1 MSIYKRII
9 NESTIYFD
17 ETEIA
22 QFFQKR
28 VRERIIYLLSSKKRG
43 DIFRK
48 LAHTAEEYIDCK
60 LIVEKSP
67 RPLEPEKLVKRL
79 GKTVYVIAEH
89 SEFDGRFADTGAVLD
104 ELWSC
109 GVPYI
114 LYGNGLLYVET
125 EYDFSVHNSYLLKR

>member
-1 MSIYKRII
+1 MS
-9 NESTIYFD
+9 STKCLN

-28 VRERIIYLLSSKKRG
+28 VRERILYLLSSKKRR
-43 DIFRK
+43 DIFVK
-48 LAHTAEEYIDCK
+48 LAHTAEDYIDCK

-67 RPLEPEKLVKRL
+67 RPLEPEELAKQL
-79 GKTVYVIAEH
+79 GNTVYVIAEH
-89 SEFDGRFADTGAVLD
+89 SEFDGEFADTSAALD

-109 GVPYI
+109 GVPYM

>member
-1 MSIYKRII
+1 MS
-9 NESTIYFD
+9 STINSN
-17 ETEIA
+17 EAEIA

-28 VRERIIYLLSSKKRG
+28 VRERILYLLSSKKRG
-43 DIFRK
+43 DIFGK
-48 LAHTAEEYIDCK
+48 LAHSAEEYIDCK
-60 LIVEKSP
+60 LIIEKSP
-67 RPLEPEKLVKRL
+67 RPLAPEELAKRL

-89 SEFDGRFADTGAVLD
+89 SELDGRFADIGAALD

-109 GVPYI
+109 GVPYM

>member
-1 MSIYKRII
+1 MS
-9 NESTIYFD
+9 ST
-17 ETEIA
+17 ENLSEAEIA

-43 DIFRK
+43 EIFGK
-48 LAHTAEEYIDCK
+48 LAHTAEDYIDGK
-60 LIVEKSP
+60 LITVKSV
-67 RPLEPEKLVKRL
+67 RPLEREMLAERL
-79 GKTVYVIAEH
+79 GKQVYVIAEH
-89 SEFDGRFADTGAVLD
+89 SEIDGSFADIRAALD

-109 GVPYI
+109 GEPYM

>member
-1 MSIYKRII
+1 MSLTTNL
-9 NESTIYFD
+9 NET

-28 VRERIIYLLSSKKRG
+28 VRERILYLLSSKKRG
-43 DIFRK
+43 EIFGK
-48 LAHTAEEYIDCK
+48 LAHSAEKYIDCK

-67 RPLEPEKLVKRL
+67 RPIEPDELAKRL
-79 GKTVYVIAEH
+79 SKTVYVIAEH
-89 SEFDGRFADTGAVLD
+89 SELDGRFANIGAALD

-109 GVPYI
+109 GVPYL

>member
-1 MSIYKRII
+1 MSLTTNS
-9 NESTIYFD
+9 NETK
-17 ETEIA
+17 IA

-28 VRERIIYLLSSKKRG
+28 VRERVFYLLSSKKRG
-43 DIFRK
+43 EIFGK
-48 LAHTAEEYIDCK
+48 LAHTAEKYIDCE

-67 RPLEPEKLVKRL
+67 RPIEPEELAKQL

-89 SEFDGRFADTGAVLD
+89 SKLDGRFADIGAALD
-104 ELWSC
+104 ELWSR
-109 GVPYI
+109 GVPYM

>member
-1 MSIYKRII
+1 MSLTT
-9 NESTIYFD
+9 NSN

-28 VRERIIYLLSSKKRG
+28 VRERILYLLSSKKRG
-43 DIFRK
+43 EIFGK
-48 LAHTAEEYIDCK
+48 LAHTAEKYIDRK

-67 RPLEPEKLVKRL
+67 RPIEPEKLAKQL

-89 SEFDGRFADTGAVLD
+89 SELDGRFADTGAVID

-109 GVPYI
+109 GVPYM
-114 LYGNGLLYVET
+114 LYGNDMLYVET